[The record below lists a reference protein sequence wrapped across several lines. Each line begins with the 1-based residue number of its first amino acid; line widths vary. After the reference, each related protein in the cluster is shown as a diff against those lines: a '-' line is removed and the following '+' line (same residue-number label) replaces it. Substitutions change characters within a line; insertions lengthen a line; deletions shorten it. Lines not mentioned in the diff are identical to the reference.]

1 MFGPAAQP
9 SAFSFSSWCRKSAA
23 PPESSRLGLGL
34 VGFLLSPCFSVTFF
48 LEGQGS
54 LLQRLLGWVGV
65 ERERKGGK
73 REGGE
78 KAIGSSVVPLPSTL
92 QVLGSTPGTLN
103 VLFT

>member
-9 SAFSFSSWCRKSAA
+9 SAFSSLSWCRKSAA
-23 PPESSRLGLGL
+23 LPESSCLGL

-73 REGGE
+73 QKGGE
-78 KAIGSSVVPLPSTL
+78 KAFGSSVVPLPSML
-92 QVLGSTPGTLN
+92 QVLGSTPGTLY